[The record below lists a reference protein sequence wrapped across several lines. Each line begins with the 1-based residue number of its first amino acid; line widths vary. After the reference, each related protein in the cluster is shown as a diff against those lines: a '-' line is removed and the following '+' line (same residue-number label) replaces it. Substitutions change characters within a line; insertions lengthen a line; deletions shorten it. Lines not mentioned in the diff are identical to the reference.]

1 MTSNNVSTDWLK
13 INNRLT
19 ENMLLSKSVMDQTNS
34 FRAMKREFSPRF
46 IRPDEESPATK
57 ISSNYTMSLR
67 YGARM
72 DSMNVW

>member
-1 MTSNNVSTDWLK
+1 MTFNNVSTGWLT

-34 FRAMKREFSPRF
+34 FRAMKREFSARF
-46 IRPDEESPATK
+46 IRPDEEGPATTT
-57 ISSNYTMSLR
+57 SSKYTMSLR